1 MSEVDTAAANQSTS
15 SIQRGPSMRERFTRT
30 RSAQKAP
37 FYTTAKTGSHSFSD
51 PGTAMASTG
60 QTARDR
66 ATGPAYSCDA
76 YNWVMGRAIR
86 EEASMSQSMI
96 GFVVGLVVLAVVA
109 FALVRRYMVDHPDE
123 SVIQWMDSHHMRWM
137 HRKH

>member
-1 MSEVDTAAANQSTS
+1 
-15 SIQRGPSMRERFTRT
+15 
-30 RSAQKAP
+30 
-37 FYTTAKTGSHSFSD
+37 
-51 PGTAMASTG
+51 
-60 QTARDR
+60 
-66 ATGPAYSCDA
+66 
-76 YNWVMGRAIR
+76 MGRAIH

-96 GFVVGLVVLAVVA
+96 GFVVGLTVFAIVA